1 MAMHFS
7 PLHPSLWVDTCP
19 ETHYPP
25 LDGALQVDVAVLG
38 GGIVGLTAA
47 YLLKKGGLRVAV
59 LEADRVGHGVTGYS
73 TAKVTALHG
82 TRYQQI
88 LREHGQEKAVLYA
101 EANSAALETL
111 AAIVAEEGI
120 DCHLERVPAYTYA
133 EDEAQRGQV
142 QEECQVLKAV
152 NLPAEFVEDLEL
164 PFPTRGAVRLPG
176 QIGFHPCRYLQGL
189 AKAVHGRGSHVFE
202 NTRARQVSTDAPYV
216 VSTDRGTV
224 TARRVIV
231 ATHLPILDRGLFFAR
246 ASPMA
251 SYGLAAPVSPGQ
263 AVDGMYVSAGSP
275 TRSVRTALV
284 DGQAML
290 VLVGYGHRV
299 GEGDP
304 EQHAAQLEAWGR
316 QAFDLQEVRYR
327 WSTQDSFSMDH
338 LPFVGSVGQEAILTA
353 TGFGGWGLSNGVAAA
368 QLLADTILERPNL
381 SAKLYDPNRLTLSGV
396 ATALKEN
403 VKAAVHFVGDRLT
416 EAAPEEVPP
425 GEGRVYLRGGQHVA
439 AYRDA
444 GGTLHERSAVCTHQ
458 GCIVGW
464 NDADKTWDCPCH
476 GSRFDR
482 AGQVIHG
489 PAVADLRRLPDP
501 AP

>member
-7 PLHPSLWVDTCP
+7 PLHPSVWADTCP
-19 ETHYPP
+19 GTHYPP
-25 LDGALQVDVAVLG
+25 LDGAAQVDVAVLG

-47 YLLKKGGLRVAV
+47 YLLKKGGLSVAV
-59 LEADRVGHGVTGYS
+59 LEADRIGHGVTGYS

-82 TRYQQI
+82 IRYQRI

-111 AAIVAEEGI
+111 AAIVAQEEI
-120 DCHLERVPAYTYA
+120 DCHLERVAAYTYA
-133 EDEAQRGQV
+133 EDEEQRGLV

-152 NLPAEFVEDLEL
+152 NLEAEFLETVEL
-164 PFPTRGAVRLPG
+164 PFPTRGAVRLGG
-176 QIGFHPCRYLQGL
+176 QIQFHPCRYLQGL
-189 AKAVHGRGSHVFE
+189 AQAVHGRGSLVFE
-202 NTRARQVSTDAPYV
+202 HTRARQVSTEAPYV
-216 VSTDRGTV
+216 VATDRGTV
-224 TARRVIV
+224 TARRVVV
-231 ATHLPILDRGLFFAR
+231 ATHIPILDRGLFFAR
-246 ASPMA
+246 AFPMA
-251 SYGLAAPVSPGQ
+251 SYGLAAAVGPGQ
-263 AVDGMYVSAGSP
+263 QVEDMYVNAGTP
-275 TRSVRTALV
+275 TRSVRSAVV
-284 DGQAML
+284 DGQVML

-304 EQHAAQLEAWGR
+304 EQHYRQLEDWAR
-316 QAFDLQEVRYR
+316 QTFGIADVRYR
-327 WSTQDSFSMDH
+327 WSTQDFYSMDL
-338 LPFVGSVGQEAILTA
+338 LPFVGNVGQEAILTA
-353 TGFGGWGLSNGVAAA
+353 TGFGGWGLSNGIAAA
-368 QLLADTILERPNL
+368 QLIADTILERPNL

-403 VKAAVHFVGDRLT
+403 LKAAAHFVGDRLT

-425 GEGRVYLRGGQHVA
+425 GEGRVFLRDGQHVA

-476 GSRFDR
+476 GSRYDR
-482 AGQVIHG
+482 AGQMIHG
-489 PAVADLRRLPDP
+489 PAVRDLPPL
-501 AP
+501 AE